1 MSDQKIKC
9 VADYLKVTEDTATAS
24 IKSTAD
30 NYLGRLLQIGDVEA
44 SITRLEGEHGK
55 NIVEYALHN
64 KTGWDVSAKKEHK
77 VNYIYVDASFKNNIY
92 DILTLCFG

>member
-1 MSDQKIKC
+1 M
-9 VADYLKVTEDTATAS
+9 KVTDITAIVKA
-24 IKSTAD
+24 TAD

-64 KTGWDVSAKKEHK
+64 KTGWDVSTEGIQDKL
-77 VNYIYVDASFKNNIY
+77 YI
-92 DILTLCFG
+92 C